1 MFKRISTVLI
11 VIILAIGLC
20 VGGAVAGIT
29 YYSFVSR
36 TIYVESVEHLSEV
49 YHKTRQSFQSR
60 FNRNWETLHT
70 WASYIEDV
78 NDRDKVYEFVTDAK
92 DEIKCTEFYFLS
104 SNGFFRTVDGE
115 TGFLPIDKIADVVI
129 GGRDVATKTMSGGRE
144 IMLFAVP
151 VAVGEYEGFKYCA
164 IAIGFD
170 NEDIVDSLKI
180 EAFDGMASNF
190 VVSVSGRVEI
200 ENAHESLPKEYNFF
214 SLLAGSSS
222 LSESEIDAVKNDFKN
237 KKAGDRS
244 VKIDGTEYYMLYE
257 PVDFED
263 WTLIGLVPAS
273 VVNARMTKLQG
284 YTIMM
289 VVSGAVIVLLAFVA
303 SVVYATRGMLKRKDK
318 EILYKEELFAKISV
332 NVDDVFVMID
342 ALELKVDYI
351 SPNVE
356 KLTGVTAEDIR
367 KDVCEL
373 ERGAKEG
380 NPLEPERISK
390 DVRALKPGEQCEWD
404 MEFVHEKTKEQVWF
418 HVIVLCSEIM
428 GRKKYIVVM
437 SDRTGDKAVNNALA
451 EAVAAAQSANRAKSA
466 FLSNMSHDIR
476 TPMNAIIGFATLA
489 AADPANA
496 EKTKDYL
503 SKILSSGNHL
513 LTLINDVLDMSR
525 IESGKICLDE
535 TEVNLSDVFHEIKS
549 IIEGQVSAKRLNL
562 EMNVMDVSDENVYCD
577 KLRLK
582 QAMLNLL
589 SNAVKFTPSGGTV
602 TVSIVQRLGAPEGT
616 GNYEITVKDTG
627 IGMSPQFVRK
637 IFEPFERERTAEV
650 NQTQG
655 TGLGMSITKSIID
668 MMGGSI
674 EVHSE
679 KGKGTEFIV
688 RLTLKL
694 GAGRSEKIA
703 QLEGVKAL
711 VASDDFSTCDS
722 VMKMLMRMGMRSEW
736 TLSGKEAILRAKQ
749 STEIGDAFRVYVID
763 GQLPDMSGVTT
774 AKKIRAIDD
783 GKAIIIMTAY
793 DRAEIEDE
801 ALSAGVNALCSKP
814 MFTSDLYD
822 SLLRALGQ
830 GKEKEATLPQLNAE
844 NCNFEGKRALL
855 VDDNALNREI
865 GVEILQ
871 SYGFTVETAENGKQ
885 AVEKQSQAAAGY
897 YDVILT
903 DVQMPVMD
911 GYEATKAI
919 RAMEDKAKAVVPIIA
934 MTANAFD
941 EDKQAAF
948 ESGMND
954 FVSKPINVTELIK
967 VLKRNLC
974 EQKK

>member
-1 MFKRISTVLI
+1 
-11 VIILAIGLC
+11 
-20 VGGAVAGIT
+20 
-29 YYSFVSR
+29 
-36 TIYVESVEHLSEV
+36 
-49 YHKTRQSFQSR
+49 
-60 FNRNWETLHT
+60 
-70 WASYIEDV
+70 
-78 NDRDKVYEFVTDAK
+78 
-92 DEIKCTEFYFLS
+92 
-104 SNGFFRTVDGE
+104 
-115 TGFLPIDKIADVVI
+115 
-129 GGRDVATKTMSGGRE
+129 
-144 IMLFAVP
+144 
-151 VAVGEYEGFKYCA
+151 
-164 IAIGFD
+164 
-170 NEDIVDSLKI
+170 
-180 EAFDGMASNF
+180 
-190 VVSVSGRVEI
+190 
-200 ENAHESLPKEYNFF
+200 
-214 SLLAGSSS
+214 
-222 LSESEIDAVKNDFKN
+222 
-237 KKAGDRS
+237 
-244 VKIDGTEYYMLYE
+244 
-257 PVDFED
+257 
-263 WTLIGLVPAS
+263 
-273 VVNARMTKLQG
+273 
-284 YTIMM
+284 
-289 VVSGAVIVLLAFVA
+289 
-303 SVVYATRGMLKRKDK
+303 
-318 EILYKEELFAKISV
+318 
-332 NVDDVFVMID
+332 
-342 ALELKVDYI
+342 

-356 KLTGVTAEDIR
+356 KLTGVTSEEVKA
-367 KDVCEL
+367 DV
-373 ERGAKEG
+373 GALARTGKEY
-380 NPLEPERISK
+380 NSSETESIVREM
-390 DVRALKPGEQCEWD
+390 RALKPGEQSERD
-404 MEFVHEKTKEQVWF
+404 MEFIHKKTKEPIWF
-418 HVIVLCSEIM
+418 RIVVLCSEIM
-428 GRKKYIVVM
+428 GRNKYIVVM
-437 SDRTGDKAVNNALA
+437 SDRTRDKAVNNALA

-496 EKTKDYL
+496 EKVKDYL

-513 LTLINDVLDMSR
+513 LTLINDILDMSR

-549 IIEGQVSAKRLNL
+549 IIEGQVGAKRLNL
-562 EMNVMDVSDENVYCD
+562 VMDVMDVADENVYCD

-582 QAMLNLL
+582 QALLNLL

-668 MMGGSI
+668 MMGGTI

-679 KGKGTEFIV
+679 KGRGTEFIV

-749 STEIGDAFRVYVID
+749 SKEIGDAFRVYIID
-763 GQLPDMSGVTT
+763 GQLPDMSGVAT

-783 GKAIIIMTAY
+783 GMPVIIMTAY
-793 DRAEIEDE
+793 DRLEIEDE

-822 SLLRALGQ
+822 SLLCALGL
-830 GKEKEATLPQLNAE
+830 GKEKAATLTQLNAE

-865 GVEILQ
+865 AVEILQ
-871 SYGFTVETAENGKQ
+871 SYGLTVETAENGKQ
-885 AVEKQSQAAAGY
+885 AVEMQAQAAAGY

-911 GYEATKAI
+911 GCAATKAI
-919 RAMEDKAKAVVPIIA
+919 RALDDKAKASVPIIA

-941 EDKQAAF
+941 EDKQEAF

-954 FVSKPINVTELIK
+954 FVSKPIDVAELIN
-967 VLKRNLC
+967 VLKRHVG
-974 EQKK
+974 E